1 MALDSRRVAAMSER
15 WFFFDERERTTVA
28 EALDALGERAPD
40 EARHA
45 EESLERLARA
55 ASLVIDCASTVR
67 NDATSETLIDLLC
80 RVPEWDLD
88 LHVPTKALVGNAYL
102 VMKINFFKGLGY
114 ALESSANAPELI
126 ERVHAEAGQSIYT
139 KLAEE
144 LFVAIVTDPAGLRN
158 VKLRA
163 AHELFHIWEHRLDA
177 EIDDFAPVLESV
189 WIARDRVR
197 PVVGTLQGTSEFLR
211 LLGTT
216 TDHSFFDHFVDGDVP
231 QEEID
236 AFEEFLFGIAYEAI
250 GKIRE
255 TLATGPRGAISAADA
270 AAMTNRK
277 GDSWAPTWGG
287 PQAIY
292 SSYKKRKVKAHY
304 RALTQAP
311 GPKKTAEEYVMIA
324 FLDRTD

>member
-1 MALDSRRVAAMSER
+1 MSER
-15 WFFFDERERTTVA
+15 WFFFDEREKTTVA
-28 EALDALGERAPD
+28 EALATLGTSAPN
-40 EARHA
+40 EARLA
-45 EESLERLARA
+45 EESLGRLSRA

-114 ALESSANAPELI
+114 ALEGSAPAPELI

-144 LFVAIVTDPAGLRN
+144 LFVAIVTDPAGRRN
-158 VKLRA
+158 VKLHA
-163 AHELFHIWEHRLDA
+163 ARELFHIWEHRLDA

-189 WIARDRVR
+189 WLARDRVR

-216 TDHSFFDHFVDGDVP
+216 SDHRFFDHFVDGDVP

-236 AFEEFLFGIAYEAI
+236 AFEEFLFGIAYESI

-255 TLATGPRGAISAADA
+255 HLATGARGAVSALDA
-270 AAMTNRK
+270 ATIAGRNA
-277 GDSWAPTWGG
+277 DSWAPTWGG

-304 RALTQAP
+304 RTLAQAP

-324 FLDRTD
+324 FLDRAD